1 MRKYAFCA
9 IVLVYMSTFAF
20 GAQAATVMI
29 DPAARDSPPA
39 GETLTVD
46 VKVVDIV
53 GLFGYEFKL
62 SFDNS
67 ALKFSGI
74 EEGEFLGKDGATTFL
89 FLTLNGQMVKIQ
101 DVSPEVTANVNSA
114 GALVVGNVKL
124 GGADVNGTGGLVTIT
139 FEVLEAKT
147 STLELQDV
155 TLAGSDAL
163 PIPVDIQNG
172 FVGVPAGI
180 KGDVN
185 SDGEVN
191 SRGID
196 REFSSWA
203 IPPER
208 SELLQNYPNPLN
220 PGTWIPYQ
228 LKDAG
233 EVTIRIYN
241 AAGELVRE
249 IDLGYKPA
257 GLYVSPD
264 RAAHWD
270 GTNRF
275 GTPVASGIY
284 FYSIQAGDL
293 TAVRKLTV
301 LK

>member
-1 MRKYAFCA
+1 M
-9 IVLVYMSTFAF
+9 V
-20 GAQAATVMI
+20 
-29 DPAARDSPPA
+29 
-39 GETLTVD
+39 
-46 VKVVDIV
+46 
-53 GLFGYEFKL
+53 EFQ
-62 SFDNS
+62 N
-67 ALKFSGI
+67 
-74 EEGEFLGKDGATTFL
+74 
-89 FLTLNGQMVKIQ
+89 
-101 DVSPEVTANVNSA
+101 VSPEMTANVNSA

-124 GGADVNGTGGLVTIT
+124 GGADVDGTGTLVTIT
-139 FEVLEAKT
+139 FEVLEAKA

-172 FVGVPAGI
+172 FVGVPAGV
-180 KGDVN
+180 KEDVN
-185 SDGEVN
+185 SVGEVN

-203 IPPER
+203 IPPEH
-208 SELLQNYPNPLN
+208 SELFQNYPNPLN
-220 PGTWIPYQ
+220 PATWIPYQ

-233 EVTIRIYN
+233 EVIIRIYN